1 MLRRL
6 TPQTQKSRV
15 ETTIMMLTEMR
26 KGRMMKLKHP
36 LKVLRRMLMEQMK
49 VRRVMSKMRV
59 MTAKMSTLLMIR
71 ILRICQMHMKILMV
85 SLTHLGEKIQQI
97 TLSMTTPLIWTVT
110 AMIATELR
118 AQKKMT
124 PIILMM

>member
-36 LKVLRRMLMEQMK
+36 LKVLRRMLME
-49 VRRVMSKMRV
+49 
-59 MTAKMSTLLMIR
+59 
-71 ILRICQMHMKILMV
+71 
-85 SLTHLGEKIQQI
+85 
-97 TLSMTTPLIWTVT
+97 
-110 AMIATELR
+110 
-118 AQKKMT
+118 
-124 PIILMM
+124 